1 MRWFLS
7 FLLLGFLGV
16 VHALSTSGTRLL
28 VISED
33 KSEQDLYSIFWK
45 DLKARGY
52 SISFESP
59 KNEKLSL
66 FQHGDRAYDQLL
78 ILPPKSKGLGPS
90 LTPKLLLNFL
100 EKEGNVLLA
109 LSGKASTPTAIASLL
124 QELDIFLP
132 PGRPSV
138 VVDHFNY
145 DTLSAAEKHD
155 VLLLPRPSPLRQDVK
170 AFFSGEGILAIPR
183 AVGQSLGIASPLIAP
198 VLRAPETAYPSS
210 PKDDVGDDIFAT
222 GTQLALISALQ
233 ARNSARFTVL
243 GSVEALEDKWFS
255 AHVKG
260 PKDQK
265 QFPTVNREFAKQ
277 LSAWTFKETGV
288 LRIGKIKHHLSD
300 KDGSIIGDMDPKIYR
315 IKNDVT
321 FHIEIS
327 EHGFDGWVPFVVPSE
342 DALQLDFTMLSPF
355 YRLNL
360 TPNVSTK
367 NSTIFGT
374 SFTLPDQHGIFS
386 FRIDYRRPFLSNIEE
401 KHEVTLRH
409 FAHNEYPRSW
419 EITGAW
425 VWVIGLWSV
434 IAGFLALVTIWLYS
448 APSSIV
454 EVRAKKIQ

>member
-7 FLLLGFLGV
+7 FLFLGFWGA
-16 VHALSTSGTRLL
+16 VHALS
-28 VISED
+28 
-33 KSEQDLYSIFWK
+33 
-45 DLKARGY
+45 
-52 SISFESP
+52 
-59 KNEKLSL
+59 
-66 FQHGDRAYDQLL
+66 
-78 ILPPKSKGLGPS
+78 LGPS
-90 LTPKLLLNFL
+90 LTPKLLLDFL
-100 EKEGNVLLA
+100 KKEGNILLG
-109 LSGKASTPTAIASLL
+109 LSGKAATPTAINSLL
-124 QELDIFLP
+124 QELEIYLP
-132 PGRPSV
+132 LGRSSV

-155 VLLLPRPSPLRQDVK
+155 VLLLPRPTSLRQGVK
-170 AFFSGEGILAIPR
+170 SFFSGDGILAIPR

-198 VLRAPETAYPSS
+198 ILRAPETAYPSS
-210 PKDDVGDDIFAT
+210 SKDDDIFAT

-265 QFPTVNREFAKQ
+265 QLPTVNREFAKQ
-277 LSAWTFKETGV
+277 LSAWAFKETGV
-288 LRIGKIKHHLSD
+288 LRVGEIKHHLSD
-300 KDGSIIGDMDPKIYR
+300 KDGAIVGDMNPKIYR
-315 IKNDVT
+315 IKNDIA
-321 FHIEIS
+321 FHIELS
-327 EHGFDGWVPFVVPSE
+327 EHGFDGWVPFDVPSD

-360 TPNVSTK
+360 TPKASTK

-386 FRIDYRRPFLSNIEE
+386 FRINYRRPFLSNIEE

-425 VWVIGLWSV
+425 VWVTGLWSV
-434 IAGFLALVTIWLYS
+434 IAGFLALVIIWLYS
-448 APSSIV
+448 APSSTAG
-454 EVRAKKIQ
+454 VRTKKIQ